1 MFIAHFVKN
10 RPHFAHMKAL
20 NESAF
25 QAAMAS
31 AGMSHDHGSGDLKRR
46 IVVEEA
52 KRAREEAIHQQEEA
66 KRRRNEECALR
77 RQKEAELVAQ
87 QKAERALMKEE
98 ESAQRR
104 RERKEAKLQREKCWN
119 VLESLAHLVSL
130 IATWSQHL

>member
-31 AGMSHDHGSGDLKRR
+31 AGMSHDHGSGDLKRKS
-46 IVVEEA
+46 VVEEA

-87 QKAERALMKEE
+87 QKAERAK
-98 ESAQRR
+98 
-104 RERKEAKLQREKCWN
+104 REREATVQLRETAKR
-119 VLESLAHLVSL
+119 
-130 IATWSQHL
+130 